1 MSNVKLKAKVSNRP
15 GNTIMK
21 FIEITGRQLRGI
33 VNDGEFTLADLSAAA
48 ISDDTILRVNEQ
60 GDLEVRRRDRWDIVG
75 GLLGNYETRLQK
87 ITGLDY
93 V

>member
-1 MSNVKLKAKVSNRP
+1 
-15 GNTIMK
+15 MK

-75 GLLGNYETRLQK
+75 GLLGNYEVRLQK
-87 ITGLDY
+87 ITGLDFA
-93 V
+93 

>member
-1 MSNVKLKAKVSNRP
+1 
-15 GNTIMK
+15 MK
-21 FIEITGRQLRGI
+21 FIEITSRQLRGI

-75 GLLGNYETRLQK
+75 GLLGNYEVRLQK
-87 ITGLDY
+87 ITGLDFA
-93 V
+93 